1 MLLGAVR
8 VRPGK
13 PQQDYVCGGT
23 RVFSGCMTA
32 TPSIWRD
39 VRTRLFCS
47 ISSILDWVSAS
58 MRRLQPLY
66 MLRMFTLRS
75 SRDSWRRSQQRR
87 F

>member
-1 MLLGAVR
+1 MAGGVINEAASERVLG
-8 VRPGK
+8 
-13 PQQDYVCGGT
+13 CL
-23 RVFSGCMTA
+23 SGCMTA
-32 TPSIWRD
+32 TPIIWREE
-39 VRTRLFCS
+39 RTRLFWS
-47 ISSILDWVSAS
+47 ISLILDWVSAS